1 MDESYVNV
9 KLFLYSKNTLH
20 DAIRWCFT
28 KRMNYIKDGFS
39 IRVMMPSIIDESIV
53 SGSIIDECTGEKLT
67 SENFIVTQRQL
78 DQLRFYP
85 RQMSLC
91 CSPIQIMLYAYNCIS
106 RSMLQKI
113 LNRESLVE
121 EL

>member
-1 MDESYVNV
+1 MDENYVNV

-53 SGSIIDECTGEKLT
+53 SGSIIDDITGEKLT
-67 SENFIVTQRQL
+67 SENFIITQRQL
-78 DQLRFYP
+78 DQLRFNP
-85 RQMSLC
+85 RRQIILS
-91 CSPIQIMLYAYNCIS
+91 CSPIQIMLYAYNCIP

-113 LNRESLVE
+113 LNREL
-121 EL
+121 